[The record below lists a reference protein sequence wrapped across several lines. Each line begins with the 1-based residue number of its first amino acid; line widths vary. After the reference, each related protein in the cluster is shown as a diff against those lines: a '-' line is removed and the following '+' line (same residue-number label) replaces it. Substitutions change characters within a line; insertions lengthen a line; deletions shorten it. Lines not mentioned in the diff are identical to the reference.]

1 LSADP
6 RQLGLFDTA
15 ASTDP
20 TRSFD
25 ELFAVLNRLFRGR
38 LAALVLTD
46 ARSRMLSVRRLPGD
60 SPRYALRLHRCFAAA
75 PDEALA
81 AVAAWVKAGRR
92 SPRAREAL
100 AVLRRH
106 FAAHRGDAPAPPRP
120 RAPLRPQGRTLDLR
134 PLCADLDQRYFGGAL
149 GVDVTWGRGASSCDP
164 LDAGGLTGGRAT
176 RGRRRR
182 SRRPTLQLGSY
193 DHDLRLVRIHPVLDA
208 PTVPRYVV
216 ASIVFHELLH
226 AALPPS
232 PPVLQHGRADGGRR
246 LVHTPELRRRE
257 RLFPDHARAERWI
270 ARHLSELLRRR

>member
-1 LSADP
+1 MSADP
-6 RQLGLFDTA
+6 RQLGLFEGTPVGA
-15 ASTDP
+15 ELASAQIREVR
-20 TRSFD
+20 TRD
-25 ELFAVLNRLFRGR
+25 ELFAALNRLFRGR

-46 ARSRMLSVRRLPGD
+46 ARTRMLSVRRLPGE
-60 SPRYALRLHRCFAAA
+60 SLCYALRLHRCFAAA

-81 AVAAWVKAGRR
+81 AVATWVKAGRR

-106 FAAHRGDAPAPPRP
+106 FTAHRKATPAPPRP
-120 RAPLRPQGRTLDLR
+120 RAPLRPQGRTLDLG
-134 PLCADLDQRYFGGAL
+134 PLCADLDRRYFGGEL
-149 GVDVTWGRGASSCDP
+149 GVDVTWGRGAASCDP
-164 LDAGGLTGGRAT
+164 LDAGGRAA

-193 DHDLRLVRIHPVLDA
+193 DHDLRLVRIHPVLDT

-226 AALPPS
+226 AALPP
-232 PPVLQHGRADGGRR
+232 VERGGRR

-270 ARHLSELLRRR
+270 ARHLSELLRARRRG

>member
-1 LSADP
+1 MSADP

-15 ASTDP
+15 ASAAP
-20 TRSFD
+20 ARSFD

-46 ARSRMLSVRRLPGD
+46 ARSRMLSVRRLPGELP
-60 SPRYALRLHRCFAAA
+60 SYALRLHRCFAAA

-100 AVLRRH
+100 AVFRRH
-106 FAAHRGDAPAPPRP
+106 FAAHRGDAPAPRP
-120 RAPLRPQGRTLDLR
+120 RAPLRPEGRTLDLR
-134 PLCADLDQRYFGGAL
+134 PLCTELDRQYFGGEL
-149 GVDVTWGRGASSCDP
+149 GVDVTWGRGAASCDP
-164 LDAGGLTGGRAT
+164 LDADGRAG

-208 PTVPRYVV
+208 PTVPRWVV

-226 AALPPS
+226 AALPP
-232 PPVLQHGRADGGRR
+232 VERGGRR
-246 LVHTPELRRRE
+246 LVHTPEFRRRE
-257 RLFPDHARAERWI
+257 RLFPDHTRAERWI